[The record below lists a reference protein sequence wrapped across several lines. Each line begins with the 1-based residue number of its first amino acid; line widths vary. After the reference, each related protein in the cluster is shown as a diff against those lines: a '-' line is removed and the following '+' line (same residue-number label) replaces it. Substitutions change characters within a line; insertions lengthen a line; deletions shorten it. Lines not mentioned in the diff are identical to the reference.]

1 VSLFGNLFKPRET
14 SAQRAEWME
23 STLRTVAGQVQA
35 RMVQDLRQ
43 AQRNFEAAETP
54 AYTESWSTSE
64 VHINEALARQLPTL
78 WARSAG
84 LARNNEWAAGY
95 LTALDDNVLGPNGIQ
110 LQMRLKKAR
119 SEEYDRDTN
128 RAFEDAWAKW
138 GENADVSGLPW
149 DEVETLAINT
159 LARRGE
165 LLYRLLPGSGPMG
178 FQVQM
183 LDPTLLDVTLN
194 RAWGGN
200 RIRMGKEIDDAGK
213 PVAYWLQ
220 VAKQG
225 DAPAGYVTVG
235 RHVRVPASE
244 IVHRYVV
251 EEVGQLRGIPW
262 LTIGARRL
270 WLLHDFE
277 ESAAVASSNA
287 AKQIGFF
294 VSPDGNAPPG
304 FADTIV
310 SSVLDAAKA
319 AGKVLTPDEIK
330 TITAAAE
337 KFQTLAPGTWDT
349 IPQGYD
355 VRFNQS
361 QWPNVNADTYTKGH
375 VRAWSAARGISY
387 VTAGNDLEAV
397 NYSSAQ
403 VGILGER
410 EHHKKTQTRLRKW
423 LHAPVLHAAAP
434 YLALAAQ
441 GLRPSLVDAYRAAAT
456 WQPRRWAPL
465 DPNKTANANE
475 TNLRLDLTSRRRI
488 VLERGEDPDELFAE
502 IAEEKKLFG
511 AIAPANGNAAPAE
524 PDDDE
529 TKPAK
534 SRHLHLAAA
543 RGLENGD

>member
-1 VSLFGNLFKPRET
+1 MGLFGNLFRPRE
-14 SAQRAEWME
+14 SAAQRAEWME
-23 STLRTVAGQVQA
+23 STLRTLAGQMQA

-119 SEEYDRDTN
+119 SEEYDRDAN
-128 RAFEDAWAKW
+128 RAFEDVWAKW
-138 GENADVSGLPW
+138 GEHADVSGLPW

-178 FQVQM
+178 FQIQM

-194 RAWGGN
+194 RTHGGN

-235 RHVRVPASE
+235 RHVRIPASE

-262 LTIGARRL
+262 LTVGARRL

-319 AGKVLTPDEIK
+319 AGKVLTPDEIQ

-387 VTAGNDLEAV
+387 VSAGNDLEAV

-410 EHHKKTQTRLRKW
+410 EHHKKTQTRLREW

-441 GLRPSLVDAYRAAAT
+441 GLRPSLVEDYRRAAT

-502 IAEEKKLFG
+502 IDEEKKRFG
-511 AIAPANGNAAPAE
+511 AIAPANGNAAPVE

>member
-1 VSLFGNLFKPRET
+1 MGLFGNLFKPRET
-14 SAQRAEWME
+14 AAQRAEWME

-43 AQRNFEAAETP
+43 AQRTFEAAETP

-95 LTALDDNVLGPNGIQ
+95 LVALDDNVLGPNGIQ

-119 SEEYDRDTN
+119 SEEYDRDAN

-138 GENADVSGLPW
+138 GEHADVSGLPW

-178 FQVQM
+178 FQIQM

-262 LTIGARRL
+262 LTVGARRL

-387 VTAGNDLEAV
+387 VSAGNDLEAV

-410 EHHKKTQTRLRKW
+410 EHHKKTQTRLKKW

-502 IAEEKKLFG
+502 IAEEKKRFG
-511 AIAPANGNAAPAE
+511 AIAPSNGNAAPAE

>member
-1 VSLFGNLFKPRET
+1 MSLFGNLFKPRET